1 MLCMQYVKNG
11 CQTKKRCADRES
23 NPGQMLGRHLCYHYT
38 IGAVRYN
45 YCYTAC
51 YTLAVGGSIYN
62 HIILDNWQVGHFVTY
77 VTYVTHVSHVIN
89 EPAKGSQ

>member
-1 MLCMQYVKNG
+1 
-11 CQTKKRCADRES
+11 
-23 NPGQMLGRHLCYHYT
+23 
-38 IGAVRYN
+38 VRYN